1 MLHKILRFLWGDLN
15 NHEVKKFGLLS
26 LALFFTIASYWL
38 LRPLKDGIFK
48 SLIGMSYQPKAKLL
62 TLVIM
67 IPLILVYSKL
77 VNLYKK
83 DKLFYIIS
91 FFYGFLFLIIGLLL
105 LHPTIG
111 LANTV
116 KSCDRVLGWICYV
129 SIESMGSIVIALFWS
144 FVASSVDS
152 DSAKRGFALIVS
164 GGQLGGILGPT
175 LATYSEKLGL
185 PFLFCIASLFIFIVS
200 IVIKIFVRFAQSS
213 DYSAEFGSVQE
224 GQKPTG
230 ILEGLKLLITK
241 RYLLGIFVIATFY
254 EVIGTIVDYQMKVL
268 AEQEFLTPESFTA
281 FMGLYGQYAN
291 FIALLLAVLGTSY
304 LMRKFGLIFC
314 LLAFPI
320 AVGLVVS
327 NLYLSPGLWTALV
340 AMIVIKSLSYALNNP
355 SKEMMYIPTSK
366 DVKFKAKSWIDM
378 FGGRFGK
385 ATGSGIN
392 NIFQDSTTL
401 LMFYGTFIALGLV
414 GIWIIAA
421 ILVGS
426 KFNYLVKNN
435 KIVE

>member
-1 MLHKILRFLWGDLN
+1 MLHKILQFLWGDLN
-15 NHEVKKFGLLS
+15 KQEVKKFGLLS

-48 SLIGMSYQPKAKLL
+48 SLIGMSYQPKAKVL
-62 TLVIM
+62 TLIIM
-67 IPLILVYSKL
+67 IPLILIYSKL
-77 VNLYKK
+77 VNVYKK

-116 KSCDRVLGWICYV
+116 KSCDRILGWVCYV
-129 SIESMGSIVIALFWS
+129 SIESMGSILIALFWS

-185 PFLFCIASLFIFIVS
+185 PLLFCIAALFIFIVS
-200 IVIKIFVRFAQSS
+200 IVIKIFMRFIKNR
-213 DYSAEFGSVQE
+213 DYSDEFAVVQND
-224 GQKPTG
+224 QKPTG
-230 ILEGLKLLITK
+230 IWEGLKLLCTK
-241 RYLLGIFVIATFY
+241 KYLLGIFVIATFY

-268 AEQEFLTPESFTA
+268 AEQTFLTPESFTA

-291 FIALLLAVLGTSY
+291 FVALILALVGTSY
-304 LMRKFGLIFC
+304 LMRSFGLIFC

-320 AVGLVVS
+320 AIGVVTI
-327 NLYLSPGLWTALV
+327 NLYLHQGLWAALI
-340 AMIVIKSLSYALNNP
+340 AMIAIKSLSYALNNP

-385 ATGSGIN
+385 AAGSGIN
-392 NIFQDSTTL
+392 NIFQDSITL
-401 LMFYGTFIALGLV
+401 LMFYGTIVALGLV
-414 GIWIIAA
+414 SVWIVAA
-421 ILVGS
+421 ILVGA

-435 KIVE
+435 KIIE